1 MRPLFLLIFLLFTGK
16 AVFAQDATAVTT
28 AYMRTE
34 ASIASERKAIIP
46 KGATVTLQDSADGW
60 YVVNYNGKVGFV
72 NAAYLRQ
79 TNEET
84 NVYQPTT
91 KQVQSPRNNGQKR
104 YYTNVDGNRVQSP
117 TKYDA
122 APEGATAVCRDGSYS
137 FSRNHRGTC
146 SHHGGVARWL

>member
-1 MRPLFLLIFLLFTGK
+1 MKPLFVFIILLFTCN
-16 AVFAQDATAVTT
+16 ALLAQDAVAVSTAHLR
-28 AYMRTE
+28 ME
-34 ASIASERKAIIP
+34 ANITSQSKAIIP

-60 YVVNYNGKVGFV
+60 YVVNYKGLVGFV

-79 TNEET
+79 INEQTNG
-84 NVYQPTT
+84 YKPTA
-91 KQVQSPRNNGQKR
+91 KQIQSTRSNGQKR
-104 YYTNVDGNRVQSP
+104 YYTNVDGNKIQAP